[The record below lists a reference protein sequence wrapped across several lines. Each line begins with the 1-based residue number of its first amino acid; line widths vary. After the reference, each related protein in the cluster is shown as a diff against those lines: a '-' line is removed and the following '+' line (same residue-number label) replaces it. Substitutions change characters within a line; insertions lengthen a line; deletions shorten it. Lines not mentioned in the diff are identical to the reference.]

1 MHVRIRRLLR
11 PPVFPDEDRSRV
23 ASILHAISLAILAV
37 VGVIALLTPFV
48 FRTPAYGLTTSGL
61 IALLA
66 LGMQVLVRRGSVR
79 LAGHLFVSALWAFDT
94 LLIFVSGGVHS
105 GVVPGYVAVTVLA
118 GLLLDGT
125 TAMAFTGLSAA
136 AGLGML
142 YAERQGVLPA
152 LIHLTPMA
160 RWLSLTANMA
170 LAAVLLYLATRSI
183 EEALERSRRNERALV
198 EANVGLEREIGQR
211 RRAQEEIRRRVE
223 ELAALNALG
232 RRAGASLSLGQ
243 VVDAA
248 LEEVARP
255 VDPDLVVLFLR
266 EGDQLVLQGTGPEGT
281 AYAHEET
288 PVHRVGECLCGLVAS
303 QGEPL
308 YARDIYTDPRC
319 TWDEC
324 KRAGLRSFAALPLAS
339 GDEMLGVLGLASA
352 TERDFEA
359 RSAFLEALAAQIG
372 PNLQNALLHREIQ
385 RYAEV
390 LEERVAQRTAAL
402 EATNQQ
408 LETFA
413 YSVSHDLKAP
423 LRGID
428 GYSRLLL
435 QDHADQLD
443 AEGQQFLRTIR
454 RAADQMRQLIEDLLT
469 YSRLER
475 RSLITGRV
483 DPQSLIEALVAER
496 AQEIEARGLRVT
508 VDVPCQAVRA
518 DAEGLTQVLRNLLS
532 NAFKFT
538 REVPEPEIAV
548 GGREAEGSCL
558 LWVRDNGI
566 GFDMRYHERIFE
578 IFQRLH
584 REEDYPGTGVGL
596 AIVRKAMERMGG
608 RVWAESAVGEGAT
621 FYVEIPR
628 GRSEGRMH
636 RRDAEGAEGT
646 AGEE

>member
-1 MHVRIRRLLR
+1 MDLRIKSLLR
-11 PPVFPDEDRSRV
+11 PPVFSDEDRSRV
-23 ASILHAISLAILAV
+23 ASILHIISLAILAV
-37 VGVIALLTPFV
+37 VGVIAVVTPFV
-48 FRTPAYGLTTSGL
+48 FRTPAYGLTTSVL
-61 IALLA
+61 IAVLA
-66 LGMQVLVRRGSVR
+66 LGMQILVRQGSVR
-79 LAGHLFVSALWAFDT
+79 LASNLFVSTLWVFDT
-94 LLIFVSGGVHS
+94 VLIYASGGVHS
-105 GVVPGYVAVTVLA
+105 GVVPGYVAVAVLA
-118 GLLLDGT
+118 GLLLDGM
-125 TAMAFTGLSAA
+125 TAMAFTGLSAV

-142 YAERQGVLPA
+142 FAERQGLLGEP
-152 LIHLTPMA
+152 LIHLTPLA

-170 LAAVLLYLATRSI
+170 LAAVLLYLATQSI
-183 EEALERSRRNERALV
+183 DEALERSRRNERALAQ
-198 EANVGLEREIGQR
+198 ANVGLEREIRQR
-211 RRAQEEIRRRVE
+211 RRAQKEIRRRVE

-232 RRAGASLSLGQ
+232 RRAGATLSLKQ

-248 LEEVARP
+248 LEEVSRP
-255 VDPDLVVLFLR
+255 VDPDLMVLFLR
-266 EGDQLVLQGTGPEGT
+266 QGDELILQGIGPAGT
-281 AYAHEET
+281 TYTHEET
-288 PVHRVGECLCGLVAS
+288 PVHQVGECLCGLVAS
-303 QGEPL
+303 HGEPL

-359 RSAFLEALAAQIG
+359 QSTFLEALAAQIG
-372 PNLQNALLHREIQ
+372 PNLQNALLHQEIQ

-435 QDHADQLD
+435 EDHADQLD
-443 AEGQQFLRTIR
+443 EEGQLFLHTIR
-454 RAADQMRQLIEDLLT
+454 RAADQMRQLIEDLLA

-475 RSLITGRV
+475 RSLTTGRV
-483 DPQSLIEALVAER
+483 NLQSLMEALVAEHD
-496 AQEIEARGLRVT
+496 QEIEARDVEVR
-508 VDVPCQAVRA
+508 VDVPCRAVQA
-518 DAEGLTQVLRNLLS
+518 DAEGMAQVLRNVFS
-532 NAFKFT
+532 NALKFT
-538 REVPEPEIAV
+538 REVAEPEIVV
-548 GGREAEGSCL
+548 GGRETEGACL

-566 GFDMRYHERIFE
+566 GFDMRYHDRIFE

-584 REEDYPGTGVGL
+584 RAEDYPGTGVGL
-596 AIVRKAMERMGG
+596 AIVRKAMRRMGG
-608 RVWAESAVGEGAT
+608 RVWAESEVGEGAT

-628 GRSEGRMH
+628 GGGDPARGR
-636 RRDAEGAEGT
+636 G
-646 AGEE
+646 